1 MIRGRR
7 LQNICL
13 SSAIV
18 VLACGIRL
26 YGMNW
31 GLPEGYEE
39 ATPLRQAW
47 EMWGWGLDRGV
58 DLNPHF
64 FKYPSLTIY
73 LQGIAQGGLYL
84 GMKLSGAV
92 RSAVD
97 FNVSYVL
104 DKTPFFVLGRA
115 LNVIFGTAT
124 VALLLVFGR
133 RAGGYAAGIAAAFWL
148 AVNTA
153 HVSRSQMIEVDVP
166 LAFFTLLTLWLLMRA
181 MEHPSVLNFAYAGMS
196 MGLAASTKYTGA
208 LLGLALLAAV
218 VLVIRD
224 GGRAPASGGRIGPS
238 GRIDPGG
245 EGSGGG
251 RRDSRNED
259 TDSKKTHKKKDTG
272 YSDNP
277 RRKGAR
283 RTGSKAKGGR
293 DLRSRHSKPSKS
305 RRPDGSRKGL
315 GGLKPGLLMILAAF
329 AVALGVFLLTSPFV
343 LLDFDAF
350 RAHFSAEREHMLL
363 GHFGEGGDPT
373 WLYYGRL
380 IATERLGWP
389 IALLA
394 LGGIVYSAG
403 FGRERWSWMVCAFMI
418 PYVIGI
424 STWEMRA
431 DRYLMPI
438 IPLLCLFAGNSLSA
452 TPRVGLLARA
462 PSSVKALLVGGLA
475 LAVAVPM
482 LKGYPE
488 HLRRVR
494 PDTRSVAARWIRENA
509 PAGSFIVT
517 EHYGPQL
524 LGPAEYMELD
534 PVIRREIRARGEVGK
549 YAVQTIPMFQVR
561 PERAS
566 AYYDLSLYGDAD
578 YLITTSSVRSRY
590 LREPSR
596 FERQTAF
603 YEILEES
610 YSKVLE
616 ITSQNRTGPSIEVF
630 RNPLRRPPFAGRGAV
645 AGVPRVPVKPDS
657 RAFEADFYSRMG
669 FNYEFY
675 SHFEGALGCYT
686 AGLRYQMTSFALMK
700 SLVLGAVRCLSALG
714 RHEEIPALLD
724 GAIAAAPS
732 EADREE
738 LRRIKR
744 SATAGAR

>member
-1 MIRGRR
+1 
-7 LQNICL
+7 
-13 SSAIV
+13 

-26 YGMNW
+26 YGVNW

-39 ATPLRQAW
+39 ATPLRRAW

-73 LQGIAQGGLYL
+73 LQGIAQGALYL

-92 RSAVD
+92 ESAVD
-97 FNVSYVL
+97 FHVSYVL
-104 DKTPFFVLGRA
+104 DKTPFFVLGRS

-124 VALLLVFGR
+124 VALLFLFGR
-133 RAGGYAAGIAAAFWL
+133 RTGGYAAGITAAFWL

-181 MEHPSVLNFAYAGMS
+181 MERPSVLNFAYAGMS

-208 LLGLALLAAV
+208 LLGLALSAAV
-218 VLVIRD
+218 VIVIRD
-224 GGRAPASGGRIGPS
+224 GGRALASGGRIG
-238 GRIDPGG
+238 RNDPGG
-245 EGSGGG
+245 EGSGSG
-251 RRDSRNED
+251 RRGSRNED
-259 TDSKKTHKKKDTG
+259 ADSNRTQKKNG
-272 YSDNP
+272 GRSDNP
-277 RRKGAR
+277 RRKGAG
-283 RTGSKAKGGR
+283 RTGGGAKGGR
-293 DLRSRHSKPSKS
+293 DRRSRHSKSSKS
-305 RRPDGSRKGL
+305 RKPDGSRKGH
-315 GGLKPGLLMILAAF
+315 GGLKPGLLLILAAF
-329 AVALGVFLLTSPFV
+329 AVALGVFSLTSPFV
-343 LLDFDAF
+343 ILDFDAF
-350 RAHFSAEREHMLL
+350 WAHFSAEREHMRL

-373 WLYYGRL
+373 WLHYARL
-380 IATERLGWP
+380 IATDSLGWP

-394 LGGIVYSAG
+394 LGGVACSAG
-403 FGRERWSWMVCAFMI
+403 FRRERWSWMVCAFLI
-418 PYVIGI
+418 PYAVGI

-452 TPRVGLLARA
+452 APRVGRLSRTPA
-462 PSSVKALLVGGLA
+462 PAKALLVGGLA
-475 LAVAVPM
+475 LAAAVPM
-482 LKGYPE
+482 LKAYPE
-488 HLRRVR
+488 HLRRVG
-494 PDTRSVAARWIRENA
+494 PDTRSVAARWISENA

-549 YAVQTIPMFQVR
+549 YAVQMIPMFQVL

-566 AYYDLSLYGDAD
+566 VYYDLSLYGDAD

-596 FERQTAF
+596 FDGQIAF
-603 YEILEES
+603 YESLEES
-610 YSKVLE
+610 YLKVFE
-616 ITSQNRTGPSIEVF
+616 ITSANRTGPSIEIF
-630 RNPLRRPPFAGRGAV
+630 RNPLRRLPFAGRGAV
-645 AGVPRVPVKPDS
+645 AGVPLVPAKRDR
-657 RAFEADFYSRMG
+657 RAFEADFYGKMG

-686 AGLRYQMTSFALMK
+686 AGLSYQMTSFALMK

-714 RHEEIPALLD
+714 RQEEIPALLD

-732 EADREE
+732 EAAREE
-738 LRRIKR
+738 LSRIKR